1 MSYLSSA
8 ASTVEYGVIQ
18 VGSNINVTD
27 GVISIA
33 QDLSPNAD
41 LVFNSVEVTSNLTLA
56 GNSVITGI
64 APAAG
69 AGISITDIDTVGPNT
84 GFTVVNTGVLSLLA
98 GPGVSLTANTGNI
111 TISTTGADFLNTTS
125 TGISYT
131 ASATDE
137 YIGSTASSAITI
149 TLPPGT
155 AGRVYTIK
163 DEIGGSPKITVVGSN
178 SQKIDGRNSYLIE
191 IRYQSIS
198 LVFRNNGW
206 WLI

>member
-1 MSYLSSA
+1 MSYLSEPTSK
-8 ASTVEYGVIQ
+8 TEYGVVQ
-18 VGSNINVTD
+18 VGNYIDVLD
-27 GVISIA
+27 GIISLS
-33 QDLSPNAD
+33 QDLSANASVTFAD
-41 LVFNSVEVTSNLTLA
+41 VSATGNLSAQGNLVVTSVN
-56 GNSVITGI
+56 
-64 APAAG
+64 PAAG
-69 AGISITDIDTVGPNT
+69 PGISITNVDTVGYDT
-84 GFTVVNTGVLSLLA
+84 GFTVNNTGVLSLFA
-98 GPGVSLTANTGNI
+98 GPGVSLTANTGNV

-125 TGISYT
+125 TGTSYT

-149 TLPPGT
+149 TLPAGT
-155 AGRVYTIK
+155 PGRVYTIK

-178 SQKIDGRNSYLIE
+178 SQKIDGKNSYLIE